1 MGRAQ
6 PLADAD
12 DMNDDLAA
20 DGERAVG

>member
-12 DMNDDLAA
+12 DMDGGLAA